1 MPFWSKQAE
10 ARKPPIPPDH
20 LLLGVGPGDYC
31 KVGEYALGVL
41 EKVARLRGSDRILD
55 IGCGPGRIAWPL
67 SAKLGRRGSYDGLDV
82 VKAYVDWCNE
92 SLGLDPAQF
101 RFHHADIR
109 TTFYNPDGAIEA
121 EDFVFPWRGGS
132 FDLVIAT
139 SLFTHLLPAGTEHYA
154 REIARV
160 LAPKGRLFATFFIL
174 DEAGKEAA
182 AGGKTYP
189 TFLHEMEHGRLHDPA
204 IPESAVAFELEWL
217 LPALESAGL
226 TVAAVHPGHWKGRP
240 GFEYQDLVLARK
252 SR

>member
-1 MPFWSKQAE
+1 
-10 ARKPPIPPDH
+10 
-20 LLLGVGPGDYC
+20 

-67 SAKLGRRGSYDGLDV
+67 SAKLGRRGSY
-82 VKAYVDWCNE
+82 E

-160 LAPKGRLFATFFIL
+160 LAPEGRLFA
-174 DEAGKEAA
+174 
-182 AGGKTYP
+182 
-189 TFLHEMEHGRLHDPA
+189 
-204 IPESAVAFELEWL
+204 
-217 LPALESAGL
+217 
-226 TVAAVHPGHWKGRP
+226 
-240 GFEYQDLVLARK
+240 
-252 SR
+252 